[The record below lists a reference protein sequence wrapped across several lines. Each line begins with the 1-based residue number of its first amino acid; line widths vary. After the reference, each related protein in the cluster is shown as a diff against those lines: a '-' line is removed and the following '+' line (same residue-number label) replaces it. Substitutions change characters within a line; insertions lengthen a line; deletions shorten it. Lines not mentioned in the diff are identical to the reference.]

1 MGKIG
6 LVGQWRSVG
15 KRDLD
20 KTSLHS
26 LSLSPVFFLQVLLQ
40 RHSAACAACAG
51 GGGGHQLVR
60 ETCWLFTALLLPT

>member
-26 LSLSPVFFLQVLLQ
+26 LSCFLQVLLQ
-40 RHSAACAACAG
+40 RHSAAAAGAG
-51 GGGGHQLVR
+51 AAAAAGGHQLVR
-60 ETCWLFTALLLPT
+60 GTCWLVTALLLPT

>member
-26 LSLSPVFFLQVLLQ
+26 LSCFLQVLLQ
-40 RHSAACAACAG
+40 RHSAAAAAG
-51 GGGGHQLVR
+51 AAAGGHQLVR
-60 ETCWLFTALLLPT
+60 ETCWLVTALLLPT